1 MGYRVDFQMK
11 LETILGSTNVYFQ
24 PPSSISM
31 KYPCIVYKLDDLDNK
46 FADNVVYLTK
56 RRYQVTLIDSNP
68 DSLMIGTLNRRVC
81 MHLDIHMP
89 TAAGA
94 ASNKVKATGCER
106 WSTFPNDTPKLRNGN
121 RKCATIRSARITPF

>member
-1 MGYRVDFQMK
+1 MGYRVDFQTK

-56 RRYQVTLIDSNP
+56 RRYQVILIDRNP
-68 DSLMIGTLNRRVC
+68 DSLMIGTLNQLP
-81 MHLDIHMP
+81 M
-89 TAAGA
+89 
-94 ASNKVKATGCER
+94 
-106 WSTFPNDTPKLRNGN
+106 STFDRHYIADNLNHYVFS
-121 RKCATIRSARITPF
+121 IYF